1 MLRTNKPEN
10 PALFLSVKQREV
22 CSSMFGFTG
31 DQSLTLLVPTRNKT
45 VFFLSSQHHE
55 TCMGEE
61 TNLKPATLTH
71 SNVTKHGADALDK
84 LMK

>member
-1 MLRTNKPEN
+1 MLRTNKPEI

-22 CSSMFGFTG
+22 CSSMFGFNS
-31 DQSLTLLVPTRNKT
+31 DQSLALFVPTRKKT

-61 TNLKPATLTH
+61 TNLKPATLMH
-71 SNVTKHGADALDK
+71 SYVIKRVAEALDK
-84 LMK
+84 LMR